1 MTSQSLD
8 AAATPPP
15 PLSGA
20 APADRWSRA
29 SDRLNPI
36 LVREV
41 QQAIKGRVFAAMVLL
56 ALLITVVVALVVTSE
71 FRPDGRA
78 GRQAFEG
85 GVAILVPLL
94 VFVVPMQAYHSMR
107 LELRGGIVE
116 QLLLSRLR
124 PRAIL
129 LGKLQ
134 AALVQFGLYVAVVA
148 PLLATSYLLRG
159 VDLPTIAVTLLFA
172 ALFCASA
179 TMLTVS
185 SAAQSVLPALQ
196 SVATLGT
203 AFGLGI
209 GTFGLIGFVL
219 SGEYMDLVGDM
230 LRGGWFLAA
239 SSAVVL
245 VALLSSALAMLAA
258 QAFLLHAFENKA
270 SGFRVLMFAAP
281 LLVFGWMMVFLDA
294 SRWRYAIPMLGF
306 FLLVAGLLFGLF
318 MVTEQRDLSPRV
330 RSHVPANGV
339 VALLVAPFLPGRDRG
354 LLCVALYLV
363 ALGTL
368 IAAIWPSGLPV
379 RSFDSGWRQCS
390 LIVGY
395 GLLYLGIGR
404 LVRDRLPPTIAGNH
418 VGRFVLPVLLV
429 AAMVVPMLIDVFTQG
444 SVNGWHVGHAL
455 NPFWTIARFGFES
468 STRSG
473 FQALLVAL
481 AILLVLQVPVWL
493 RGVREVLRA
502 SAARRQRTAAVS
514 TVADPADGGTTP

>member
-1 MTSQSLD
+1 MTSPTIEV
-8 AAATPPP
+8 APPP
-15 PLSGA
+15 PLPGA
-20 APADRWSRA
+20 ARAERWSRA

-41 QQAIKGRVFAAMVLL
+41 QQAIKGRVFAVMVLL
-56 ALLITVVVALVVTSE
+56 ALLLTVVVALLVASE

-124 PRAIL
+124 PRSIL

-172 ALFCASA
+172 ALLCATA
-179 TMLTVS
+179 TMVTVS

-203 AFGLGI
+203 TFGLGI

-219 SGEYMDLVGDM
+219 SGEYMDMVGDM
-230 LRGGWFLAA
+230 LRSGWFLAG

-245 VALLSSALAMLAA
+245 VALLASALSMLAA
-258 QAFLLHAFENKA
+258 QAFLLHTFENKA
-270 SGFRVLMFAAP
+270 SGFRVLLFTAP
-281 LLVFGWMMVFLDA
+281 LLVYGWMLCFVDA
-294 SRWRYAIPMLGF
+294 SRWRYMIPSLGF
-306 FLLVAGLLFGLF
+306 MMLVVGLVFGLF

-330 RSHVPANGV
+330 RSHVPRSRGL
-339 VALLVAPFLPGRDRG
+339 ALLVAPFLPGRDRG
-354 LLCVALYLV
+354 HLCVALYLV
-363 ALGTL
+363 LLGGL
-368 IAAIWPSGLPV
+368 IAALWPTGLAV
-379 RSFDSGWRQCS
+379 RSMDSGWRQCS

-395 GLLYLGIGR
+395 GLLFLGIGR
-404 LVRDRLPPTIAGNH
+404 FVRDRLPSTLAGNH
-418 VGRFVLPVLLV
+418 IGRVVLPVLLI

-444 SVNGWHVGHAL
+444 SVRGWHVGHAL
-455 NPFWTIARFGFES
+455 NPFWTIFHFGFD
-468 STRSG
+468 RGDRDG
-473 FQALLVAL
+473 FGMLLAVLAL
-481 AILLVLQVPVWL
+481 AVLLQVPSWL

-502 SAARRQRTAAVS
+502 AAARRQRTAEAASGASV
-514 TVADPADGGTTP
+514 GGRP